1 MYDEIA
7 RVLDGIKAPPPAD
20 APPLL
25 VVDNGYLATTPPTPS
40 KVATPTSPKTDL
52 TPGAFVNLAIPTH
65 PKALTSRNADQRRSG
80 HCPDLIRDEEVV
92 VSMVVSN
99 AARSAVDR

>member
-20 APPLL
+20 APPLP

-40 KVATPTSPKTDL
+40 KVATPTSPKT
-52 TPGAFVNLAIPTH
+52 
-65 PKALTSRNADQRRSG
+65 
-80 HCPDLIRDEEVV
+80 
-92 VSMVVSN
+92 
-99 AARSAVDR
+99 